1 MKALLICWLN
11 KLIEGWGDT
20 MPSARN
26 DDPVAYDSMHE
37 ELKELRKLK
46 EWANKLK

>member
-1 MKALLICWLN
+1 MKTLLICWLN

-20 MPSARN
+20 MPSERS
-26 DDPVAYDSMHE
+26 DDPVAYDSMHK
-37 ELKELRKLK
+37 ELKELRKLR